1 MRGFIIKGALLL
13 EIVSVFM
20 FLWTKTAL
28 CRPVMSCHVLCCQVL
43 SCLVWSCVVL
53 SCVVSFG
60 VLSCL
65 VWSCIP
71 LSCLIWCIVFLFLMV
86 RRLVLS
92 WLVVGWFVLM
102 CIVYPCLVVMF
113 SLVYSC
119 LVSSIK
125 ALNLTYDTH
134 WKHRLLSTHHYIF
147 LDSLV
152 VGTSAMSQENADH
165 AFGGPSPPNERYK
178 ICFYCR
184 SLTTMNIPSC
194 V

>member
-71 LSCLIWCIVFLFLMV
+71 LSCLIWCIVFFFLMV
-86 RRLVLS
+86 RRLVFS

-119 LVSSIK
+119 LVSSFR

-134 WKHRLLSTHHYIF
+134 FKHPSLSTHHYLF

-152 VGTSAMSQENADH
+152 VGT
-165 AFGGPSPPNERYK
+165 
-178 ICFYCR
+178 
-184 SLTTMNIPSC
+184 
-194 V
+194 